1 MKSLRVNHFDSTTS
15 RFRTQIWKIRL
26 DIWRDG
32 NLFFK
37 RSKWTD
43 MDNLSS
49 LWDKGSHQSY
59 HWDLWMHYQMLLL
72 HSLLL
77 HWRRENCV
85 AYLPQVQLRHQKV
98 HNDEMM
104 INPWE
109 SLWWIKY
116 LYNFKQNWSLWRIKY
131 NIVSNKK
138 STISILFYHAKM
150 KLSFN
155 WRHLCLV
162 PNEFTRS
169 TRHMNRLVSAQQKPR

>member
-1 MKSLRVNHFDSTTS
+1 MWNVSSKKVIDRVWRKTSFHCKGKPFFKNAHSNSQKLVKSLRVNHFDSTTS

-32 NLFFK
+32 KLFFK

-59 HWDLWMHYQMLLL
+59 HWDLWMHYQMVLL

-116 LYNFKQNWSLWRIKY
+116 I
-131 NIVSNKK
+131 ISNK
-138 STISILFYHAKM
+138 IDLY
-150 KLSFN
+150 
-155 WRHLCLV
+155 
-162 PNEFTRS
+162 EE
-169 TRHMNRLVSAQQKPR
+169 